1 MFHRQELHAVHS
13 QMFES
18 LHQGWLDDVENS
30 REQEDHLAVSV
41 ALSLE

>member
-1 MFHRQELHAVHS
+1 MHS

-18 LHQGWLDDVENS
+18 LHQGWLDDVESS